1 MSKEISLILVKP
13 DGVQRGL
20 IGEII
25 SRFERKGLKLIGL
38 KFISLNDAILESHY
52 AHLADKPFF
61 ADIKEFMKSSPVVAM
76 AWEGGEGT
84 VAAIRILVGPTK
96 GHEAPAGTIR
106 GDFGL
111 SGSNN
116 IVHASDSV
124 ENGKTEVSRFFEKD
138 ELFEYKKTQDFHIYG
153 SWLSACSSMDRA
165 IPS

>member
-1 MSKEISLILVKP
+1 MEKTLILVKP

-38 KFISLNDAILESHY
+38 KMMSLDDVILEAHYSH
-52 AHLADKPFF
+52 LSDKPFF
-61 ADIKEFMKSSPVVAM
+61 GDIKSFMKSSPIVAM
-76 AWEGGEGT
+76 AWEGGKDC
-84 VAAIRILVGPTK
+84 VAAVRIIVGPTK

-124 ENGKTEVSRFFEKD
+124 ENGKIEVERFFSEK
-138 ELFEYKKTQDFHIYG
+138 ELFAYEKTADKHIYG
-153 SWLSACSSMDRA
+153 
-165 IPS
+165 